1 MDRLTLLKKIL
12 SVERLKNTFKKVD
25 AFGERLD
32 FNVNGRSRFNT
43 GLGSIVT
50 ILIYALVL
58 IYAQQKATKVLLRA
72 DTSHQTSINVDVI
85 PRD

>member
-12 SVERLKNTFKKVD
+12 SVDRLKNTFKKVD

-58 IYAQQKATKVLLRA
+58 VYAQ
-72 DTSHQTSINVDVI
+72 
-85 PRD
+85 